1 MLLSDYNNG
10 SFSLG
15 DVQFALGIALSN
27 LGEDDAAKKVISFL
41 GTNKTEM
48 GKTVEEI
55 LEERSILDDALHKV
69 PGVNIVDAFSITYTV
84 KMFLSVS
91 GIRKCMVNV

>member
-1 MLLSDYNNG
+1 
-10 SFSLG
+10 
-15 DVQFALGIALSN
+15 
-27 LGEDDAAKKVISFL
+27 
-41 GTNKTEM
+41 M
-48 GKTVEEI
+48 GKTVEEV